1 MCSNAAVEPPPPDEA
16 ELRRA
21 WQDGRFDD
29 ATTLALEWYGPEV
42 LGLLAARLRSDS
54 DAAEAFSMFAVD
66 LWRGLPGFAWR
77 CSLRAWAH
85 RIARNAAHRWSKAR
99 RGARDL
105 PLPGEALDQVADRV
119 KTTTLLYLRSEVK
132 SEVRRLRDELSEEDQ
147 LVLVLRVDKGLEW
160 RDIAMALAD
169 ADLEEPQ
176 LTRAAARLRKR
187 LSLATQRLRELAQA
201 RGLLPRT

>member
-1 MCSNAAVEPPPPDEA
+1 MRAVEPPRPGEQ
-16 ELRRA
+16 ELLLA
-21 WQDGRFDD
+21 WQEGRFDD
-29 ATTLALEWYGPEV
+29 ATTLALERYGPEV
-42 LGLLAARLRSDS
+42 LGMLAARLRSDS

-85 RIARNAAHRWSKAR
+85 RIARNAGHRWRTQAR
-99 RGARDL
+99 REL
-105 PLPGEALDQVADRV
+105 PLPSDALERVAARV

-169 ADLEEPQ
+169 ADLEEPE
-176 LTRAAARLRKR
+176 LTREAARLRKR
-187 LSLATQRLRELAQA
+187 LSLATARLRELAQA
-201 RGLLPRT
+201 RGLLPSK